1 MTKKLSEAYW
11 NFMQHFDYEPEF
23 PENIDFD
30 QDSYA
35 DELLKCVEDDFD
47 YTIEKYGTVPRPYN
61 PEKDKRIPD
70 YID

>member
-1 MTKKLSEAYW
+1 MIKKLKEAHSKFF
-11 NFMQHFDYEPEF
+11 NHFLYSPEL
-23 PENIDFD
+23 PENVDFD

-47 YTIEKYGTVPRPYN
+47 YTIEKYGTVPHPFDPKKNGYH
-61 PEKDKRIPD
+61 PD